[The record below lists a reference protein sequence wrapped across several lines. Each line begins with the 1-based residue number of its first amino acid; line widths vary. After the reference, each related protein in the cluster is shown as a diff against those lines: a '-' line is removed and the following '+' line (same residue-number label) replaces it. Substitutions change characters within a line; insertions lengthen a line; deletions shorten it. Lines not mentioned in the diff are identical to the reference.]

1 MSPRASW
8 KGFLKIADV
17 TVPVGLYAAAST
29 SERIALHTINR
40 PTGHRVRREFVDAET
55 GKTVERDDQV
65 KGYEVAKDEY
75 VSIEPDEIAAIIP
88 HGDKTLT
95 VSAFVD
101 LAGVDD
107 LYFDKPYYLAPSDRS
122 ADETFALVREGMR
135 TAKVAAVA
143 EAVLFRRARTVLVR
157 ALDEGLAASML
168 NYDYE
173 VRPAKQAFSDV
184 PAKEITGEMLD
195 LAIHIIKTK
204 QGAFDPRKFEDR
216 YEDALAELV
225 KLKLRRQGDP
235 QARAGPE
242 RTDSQPHAGVAR
254 ERRRRRSARRQS
266 CGQEKDRPARRG
278 ESKASRAAAQGE
290 LTNGARNLSEEAQLR
305 RDRRTQGRSAGRGQ
319 RYLRR
324 AEA

>member
-1 MSPRASW
+1 MAPRASW
-8 KGFLKIADV
+8 KGFLKIAEV

-29 SERIALHTINR
+29 AERIALHTINR

-75 VSIEPDEIAAIIP
+75 VSVEPEEIEAVIP

-107 LYFDKPYYLAPSDRS
+107 LYFDKPYYLVPSDRS
-122 ADETFALVREGMR
+122 ADETFALVREGMLS
-135 TAKVAAVA
+135 AKVAAVA

-157 ALDEGLAASML
+157 ALDEGLAASLL

-173 VRPAKQAFSDV
+173 VRPPKQAFSGI
-184 PAKEITGEMLD
+184 PAKKIAGEMLD
-195 LAIHIIKTK
+195 LAVHIIKTK
-204 QGAFDPRKFEDR
+204 RGGFDPREFEDR

-225 KLKLRRQGDP
+225 KLKLEGKAIPTRAP
-235 QARAGPE
+235 QSEPTVNLMQAL
-242 RTDSQPHAGVAR
+242 R
-254 ERRRRRSARRQS
+254 ESAAS
-266 CGQEKDRPARRG
+266 GGRPSGKTAAKKRVDG
-278 ESKASRAAAQGE
+278 RAAAKAKPAA
-290 LTNGARNLSEEAQLR
+290 ARRKAS
-305 RDRRTQGRSAGRGQ
+305 
-319 RYLRR
+319 
-324 AEA
+324 